1 MLEVNL
7 VEVEKINGK
16 TYFKLRVPTTG
27 ETGTYS
33 EYSVYYAI
41 KNNKLKVDHLSIG
54 KNMGKVNV
62 STTFMFNE
70 LHKNNKDYYDYACKE
85 TSYVQE
91 KPQKRRKYI
100 RKNTTKTIKGSKHKG
115 KDTAKSNEAETTKKR
130 VTTKQKS
137 EEYKPKDI
145 RRYEYIVS
153 SLPYSVE
160 EYDKIIKDTE
170 NEISKLKVLINDP
183 KITQNRMCKL
193 QNRVNRLNKT
203 LITNKSYRESLSKA
217 LSELAKYNKGA
228 ELMGL
233 SIYTNEFL
241 GVLDN
246 DTIYNFEI
254 NKRRDITVYDTDVV
268 DENSIKK
275 RQLVMRFT
283 YTKVKKQEARVMMG
297 DKDRVLDLKNKVY
310 AIHDMGVTIS
320 NSNAQKVMGAL
331 FKILGAQINID
342 EHDYNIIVA
351 YNNENKEA
359 IKALMNSTKNY
370 KYEDI
375 CTDDSKTTGYFL
387 LRV

>member
-1 MLEVNL
+1 MLEANL
-7 VEVEKINGK
+7 VEVEKRNGK

-41 KNNKLKVDHLSIG
+41 KSNKLKVDHLSIG
-54 KNMGKVNV
+54 KNIGKVNV

-70 LHKNNKDYYDYACKE
+70 LHKDNKDYYNYACKE
-85 TSYVQE
+85 TSYVKA

-100 RKNTTKTIKGSKHKG
+100 RKNTTKTIKGSKHRG
-115 KDTAKSNEAETTKKR
+115 KDIAKSNVAETTKKR

-137 EEYKPKDI
+137 GEYKPKDI

-193 QNRVNRLNKT
+193 QDRINKLNKS
-203 LITNKSYRESLSKA
+203 LIRNRSYRESLSEA
-217 LSELAKYNKGA
+217 LEELEKYNKGA

-254 NKRRDITVYDTDVV
+254 NKRHDITVYDTDVV

-275 RQLVMRFT
+275 HQLVMRFT

-359 IKALMNSTKNY
+359 IKTLMNSTKNY
-370 KYEDI
+370 RYEDI

-387 LRV
+387 LRA